1 MTARTPRFVLG
12 RLAAAALLVVVV
24 SSGAQLLA
32 QLAPGDY
39 FGTFAVDART
49 AAAERH
55 RLGLDRPAAR
65 QYGTWLSRT
74 LRLDFGESLYYRQPV
89 LPLVRD
95 RAANTAVLA
104 LAALLVATLLGVP
117 AGVFTGS
124 RGGGFLPGL
133 VRALSIVLVSVPPL
147 ITSLLLLTLAAR
159 TGWLP
164 VSGMGGLD
172 HLVVPALALGL
183 PLAATIQQLQAQALR
198 QALARPSTVA
208 AVARGVP
215 RRRVVWIHGWRL
227 SLGPLLAIYGII
239 AGSLFS
245 GSFAVEM
252 VTSWPGLGDL
262 MRNALVA
269 RDTFLVAG
277 CAAAG
282 ALLLAIAIVAAD
294 LAHAALDPRVVNEG
308 P

>member
-1 MTARTPRFVLG
+1 MLG
-12 RLAAAALLVVVV
+12 RLAAAALLVVAV

-39 FGTFAVDART
+39 FGSFAVDPRT

-55 RLGLDRPAAR
+55 RLGLDQPAAR

-89 LPLVRD
+89 LPLVRQ

-104 LAALLVATLLGVP
+104 IAALLVATLLGIP
-117 AGVFTGS
+117 AGVLTGS
-124 RGGGFLPGL
+124 RRGGAVPGL
-133 VRALSIVLVSVPPL
+133 IRALSIVLISVPPL
-147 ITSLLLLTLAAR
+147 ITSLLLLTVAAR

-164 VSGMGGLD
+164 VSGIGGVE
-172 HLVVPALALGL
+172 HLVIPALALGL
-183 PLAATIQQLQAQALR
+183 PLAATIEQLQSQSLR
-198 QALARPSTVA
+198 EALARPSTVA
-208 AVARGVP
+208 AIARGVP

-252 VTSWPGLGDL
+252 VTSWPGLGEL
-262 MRNALVA
+262 MRNALFA
-269 RDTFLVAG
+269 RDTSLVAG

-282 ALLLAIAIVAAD
+282 AVFLAIAIVAAD
-294 LAHAALDPRVVNEG
+294 LAHAALDPRVVEEA

>member
-1 MTARTPRFVLG
+1 MLG

-215 RRRVVWIHGWRL
+215 RRRVVWVHGWRL